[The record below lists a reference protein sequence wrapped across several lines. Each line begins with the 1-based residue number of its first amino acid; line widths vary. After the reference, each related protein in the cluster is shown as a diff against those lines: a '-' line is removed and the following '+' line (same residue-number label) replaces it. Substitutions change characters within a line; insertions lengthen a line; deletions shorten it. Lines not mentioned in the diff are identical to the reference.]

1 MNPWLVYTDA
11 LRLPTYF
18 TSLMVG
24 FALAA
29 GLLRRESIRRGMDPK
44 LAIDAAFWVLPAA
57 LIGARLT
64 HVVVEAPA
72 FYAENPLLILSPNGG
87 WVFYG
92 GFAGALL
99 AGASFARHKGVDLWA
114 LTDVFAVATSFGLIF
129 GRIGCLGGGC
139 CYGRPADWPLGV
151 DVPWSVRYHL
161 RGQLP
166 EELLAVPLH
175 PAPLYEAT
183 FCLLLFVGLARLS
196 ERQRPDQRTLPA
208 GSVLLAFV
216 GAYGLGRSVIEAFR
230 ADAVRG
236 MWLGGWLST
245 SQIIGITTAVLAF
258 ALLAW
263 RRRAAAAAPTA

>member
-29 GLLRRESIRRGMDPK
+29 GLLRRESLRRGMEPK

-64 HVVVEAPA
+64 HVIVEAPG
-72 FYAENPLLILSPNGG
+72 FYAANPWLILSPNGG

-99 AGASFARHKGVDLWA
+99 AGWGYARRTSVDLWA
-114 LTDVFAVATSFGLIF
+114 LSDVFAVATAFGLVF
-129 GRIGCLGGGC
+129 GRLGCLGGGC
-139 CYGRPADWPLGV
+139 CYGRPADWPLGIE
-151 DVPWSVRYHL
+151 VPWSVRYHL

-166 EELLAVPLH
+166 EALIAVPLH

-183 FCLLLFVGLARLS
+183 FCLLLFVALARLGD
-196 ERQRPDQRTLPA
+196 RQRAGAATLA
-208 GSVLLAFV
+208 NGSVLLVFV
-216 GAYGLGRSVIEAFR
+216 AAYGLGRSVIEAFR

-245 SQIIGITTAVLAF
+245 SQIIGITTAAVAMGLF
-258 ALLAW
+258 AW
-263 RRRAAAAAPTA
+263 RTPRSGPAREA